1 MKRLTVNT
9 TFAAL
14 GFCALAFSTACKK
27 EEAPTAKPLPPLP
40 SEKPPAT
47 PAVKPAV
54 KPSTAPALDGKRV
67 ESPTGIAFD
76 VPQGW
81 TRQTPQSTM
90 RVAELMP
97 PRAAGE
103 TLDGILVVSYFAGG
117 AGTFDANVDR
127 WASQVSD
134 ENGGAKSASDGQVRE
149 IALARG
155 GKVKIFEIVG
165 THTETNMRTGE
176 SKRTPNARL
185 VVATLD
191 TDAGS
196 YFFKLVAPVKT
207 ADAAMPAFESL
218 VKSVELK

>member
-9 TFAAL
+9 TITALAL
-14 GFCALAFSTACKK
+14 GALALSASCKK
-27 EEAPTAKPLPPLP
+27 EAPPAGNSLPPLP
-40 SEKPPAT
+40 SEKPPAA
-47 PAVKPAV
+47 PAVKPA
-54 KPSTAPALDGKRV
+54 STPALDPKRV

-81 TRQTPQSTM
+81 TRQAPQSST
-90 RVAELMP
+90 RVAELVP

-103 TLDGILVVSYFAGG
+103 SLDGILVVSYFAGG
-117 AGTFDANVDR
+117 AGAFDANIDR

-134 ENGGAKSASDGQVRE
+134 EKGGAKSATDGQVRE
-149 IALARG
+149 LALARG
-155 GKVKIFEIVG
+155 GKVKIFEIAG

-176 SKRTPNARL
+176 SKQTPNARL

-207 ADAAMPAFESL
+207 ADAALPAFEAL